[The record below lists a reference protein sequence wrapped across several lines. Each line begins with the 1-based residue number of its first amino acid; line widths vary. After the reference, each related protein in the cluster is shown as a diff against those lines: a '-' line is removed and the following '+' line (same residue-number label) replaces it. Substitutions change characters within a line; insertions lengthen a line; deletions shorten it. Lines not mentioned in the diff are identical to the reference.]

1 MSFLDTDKIRVKL
14 KLSHDKSKSYHD
26 RSAHPLK
33 PLNSCDSVRVQLNDK
48 KWSPA
53 IIMQPHGN
61 RSYLV
66 KTPAGSMCR
75 RNRRFL
81 HKTNEAPQPD
91 ELTLPQYEV
100 LKYEPLQGNTSDLL
114 KSDDVQSG
122 ENPDTGI
129 SP

>member
-1 MSFLDTDKIRVKL
+1 
-14 KLSHDKSKSYHD
+14 
-26 RSAHPLK
+26 
-33 PLNSCDSVRVQLNDK
+33 
-48 KWSPA
+48 
-53 IIMQPHGN
+53 MQPNGN

-66 KTPAGSMCR
+66 KTPAGSMYR

-100 LKYEPLQGNTSDLL
+100 LKYEPLQENTPDL

-122 ENPDTGI
+122 ENLGTGI
-129 SP
+129 SPKSQEQSKPYVTRSGRTVKPKIIPSM